1 MEIAVGK
8 FEFDLNVSRGT
19 VHDFRMQK
27 ILFRGH
33 SIIG

>member
-1 MEIAVGK
+1 MEIALDL
-8 FEFDLNVSRGT
+8 FEFDLDVSRGT

-27 ILFRGH
+27 ILFRGN